1 VRLLRYRAL
10 AYHAPSFPPSRP
22 PIDLLEERAKSV
34 FSGAGESVW
43 TRRVVLT
50 PGRWTESLEALGEL
64 ERALKRAGAQYLAVP
79 IRLGEFSHS
88 HLRDLLSISDGIFV
102 GVEVP
107 DPGPSL
113 APKLLEAMEG
123 VYREMGPARL
133 TRLAFGLGGLVETAY
148 FPATRSTGEGVSLS
162 LLYVRD
168 LVEAA
173 EEGSWDGVASK
184 IRETVAEAQEF
195 GKRVAQGAGE
205 AFRGVDPSISPWLE
219 ESVAELVETLV
230 GSDFG
235 EPGTY
240 GAIWRLNA
248 ELAGLGD
255 QHAVCGYSEVMLPVA
270 EDNRLKELVADGR
283 LRLRDLVGLSMVC
296 VAGVDMVAVPLA
308 QGRAVLRAVAD
319 ILSAAAAKRRPFGL
333 RLILAE
339 GRPGDWVELD
349 RFGSVPI
356 ARL

>member
-1 VRLLRYRAL
+1 MRPLRYRAV
-10 AYHAPSFPPSRP
+10 AYHAPRFPSSRP
-22 PIDLLEERAKSV
+22 PTDLLEERARSV
-34 FSGAGESVW
+34 FSRVGESVW

-50 PGRWTESLEALGEL
+50 RGRWTESLESLREL
-64 ERALKRAGAQYLAVP
+64 ERALKRAGSQYLAVP
-79 IRLGEFSHS
+79 IRLEESPR
-88 HLRDLLSISDGIFV
+88 LLDLLSLSEGIFV

-107 DPGPSL
+107 DPDPSL
-113 APKLLEAMEG
+113 APELLEAMEE
-123 VYREMGPARL
+123 VYREMGPGHL

-162 LLYVRD
+162 LLYAKD

-173 EEGSWDGVASK
+173 EEGSWDGVTSK
-184 IRETVAEAQEF
+184 VRELVAEAQEF
-195 GKRVAQGAGE
+195 GVRVAQGAGVE
-205 AFRGVDPSISPWLE
+205 FRGVDPSISPWLE
-219 ESVAELVETLV
+219 ESVAELVEALV

-235 EPGTY
+235 GPGTY
-240 GAIWRLNA
+240 EAIWRLNS
-248 ELAGLGD
+248 ELARLGD
-255 QHAVCGYSEVMLPVA
+255 RHAVCGYSEVMLPVA
-270 EDNRLKELVADGR
+270 EDNRLKELVADGG

-296 VAGVDMVAVPLA
+296 VAGVDMVAVPLD
-308 QGRAVLRAVAD
+308 QGRAVLRAIAD
-319 ILSAAAAKRRPFGL
+319 IISAAAAKARPFGL